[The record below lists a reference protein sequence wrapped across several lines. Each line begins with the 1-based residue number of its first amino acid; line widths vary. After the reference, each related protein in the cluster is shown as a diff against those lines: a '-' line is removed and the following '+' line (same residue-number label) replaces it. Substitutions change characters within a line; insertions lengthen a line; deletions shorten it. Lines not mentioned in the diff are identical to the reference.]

1 MTPSPKYH
9 QQNLGDRSGSKV
21 ERRVGSVDMFSFFEK
36 GMVAYSKNEMEKA
49 REYFK
54 KALYFRP
61 NKIEAQRALDRV
73 R

>member
-1 MTPSPKYH
+1 MEYNPGNTSAKFE
-9 QQNLGDRSGSKV
+9 LDRV
-21 ERRVGSVDMFSFFEK
+21 ADQVAQSFYEK
-36 GMVAYSKNEMEKA
+36 GMAAYSKNEMEKA

-61 NKIEAQRALDRV
+61 DKIEAQRALDRV